1 MRQTKLKFLWL
12 LISLIFP
19 LGIYGEKTTLVVE
32 LANGKTEIYNLSEK
46 PVLSMYGTKLKVE
59 TNMVETSYERT
70 NITKF
75 YFADA
80 ATGISDSKSTTFE
93 FSQTADDEFSLS
105 NVSED
110 LIVTVYDISGRQFGN
125 SVTRVGENVVVSLNS
140 CPKGIYIIK
149 IGNIQNIKVIRK

>member
-1 MRQTKLKFLWL
+1 MRQTTLKLLWL

-19 LGIYGEKTTLVVE
+19 LGIYGEETTLVVE

-59 TNMVETSYERT
+59 TNMFETSYERT

-80 ATGISDSKSTTFE
+80 ATSISDSKSTTFE
-93 FSQTADDEFSLS
+93 FSQTADNEFSLL

-110 LIVTVYDISGRQFGN
+110 LIVTVYDIPGRQFGN

-149 IGNIQNIKVIRK
+149 IGNKQNIKVIRK